1 MKENL
6 TGTTW
11 HWQRTLMNDDTSF
24 APDDPSRAIVAFAKR
39 DGTDLIVMGS
49 RVHGDI
55 EGVLLGGV
63 SHKVSSL
70 AKCT

>member
-39 DGTDLIVMGS
+39 DGTDLIVMGGRS
-49 RVHGDI
+49 NPGSTRHG
-55 EGVLLGGV
+55 GQGR
-63 SHKVSSL
+63 
-70 AKCT
+70 